1 MGLSGQFYSGLSVV
15 VAPGTSL
22 EASRGKVWGACEDP
36 FGLFIVFLG
45 PVLGHRLPRCF
56 PIVLSMKRGFP
67 WFSTFMSPV
76 VQKGLSLRFLE
87 PAMPSIHCSDCAW
100 GYSRRW
106 DIVDVYEIY
115 FFMGCWCN

>member
-1 MGLSGQFYSGLSVV
+1 MGVSGQFYSGQSAA

-22 EASRGKVWGACEDP
+22 EASRGRVWGASEDP
-36 FGLFIVFLG
+36 SRPFIAFLG
-45 PVLGHRLPRCF
+45 PILGHRLPRCF
-56 PIVLSMKRGFP
+56 SIVLSVKPGFP
-67 WFSTFMSPV
+67 RFSTFMSPV

-87 PAMPSIHCSDCAW
+87 LAMPSIHCSDCAW